1 VSMVAADEVMSP
13 DLAEGEVRYVRSP
26 SDLLRLVVALVLV
39 AIGLLVT
46 FAARG
51 PLGDLE
57 REVLAL
63 FDGLPGV
70 LRRFLVG
77 VIQLVAIVAPVATA
91 LTLVVLRR
99 WRTLLLA
106 LLAAIVADLLVY
118 GVERAADRISPA
130 SLDAAKQADSWIA
143 GAAYPSS
150 AYLAGIAAA
159 VTVVAPSMPRRWR
172 RWAWGALGVVALGRV
187 VSGTG
192 LAIDLVAAVATG
204 WAVGLIVL
212 LAFGVRDRRPSGAM
226 VRAALEE
233 AGLVVTGL
241 RAPQVDARGS
251 TPYFMDLG
259 DGGVGFVKVVSSEE
273 RSADLLFRLYR
284 AVRLENVGDDRPFS
298 SLRRSVEHEALVS
311 LRASS
316 LGVRTPAFLG
326 LGRID
331 DGSMVLAYEA
341 IDARSLA
348 DVADDELTDELLA
361 GIWGQ
366 VERLHRRRVAHR
378 DLRLA
383 NIMLARDGSPWIIDF
398 GFSELAASD
407 ELLATDVA
415 ELIMSTA
422 LKVGPARA
430 ARAAVDGVGRDAVAC
445 AAPRLQPLALSGATR
460 AAVHHRKGFDAQVR
474 DAVASASGTGPV
486 ELERLERVSPR
497 ALLLLLFGGVA
508 TYVLIHQLTNVGGLV
523 EQVGNLDWAWL
534 PAIIFLSFLTYVGA
548 ALSLAGS
555 VPRRLSAWPTFLSQL
570 SGSFANRVTPVKV
583 GGMAVGIRF
592 LQKAGVDPPVAV
604 TGVGLVSLFGFVDHV
619 TLTVIFALFAGQ
631 EGIGDVDLPSDQ
643 TVLAVLAALL
653 VLCGVVLLLPI
664 GRRLA
669 LDKLVPVLRRAV
681 RGVKQV
687 AANPSKLFTL
697 ISGGLIVT
705 LSYLFC
711 LYFSLQAFGGG
722 GIGLATLG
730 VVYLT
735 GSALAQTAPTPGG
748 VGAVEAVLIAG
759 LTAVGVDKE
768 IAVPSVFLFRLATF
782 WLPVLPGWLAFHH
795 LTRRG
800 ML

>member
-1 VSMVAADEVMSP
+1 MAHLHAAQQPPGPAALDE
-13 DLAEGEVRYVRSP
+13 
-26 SDLLRLVVALVLV
+26 ALDAL
-39 AIGLLVT
+39 GG
-46 FAARG
+46 G
-51 PLGDLE
+51 P
-57 REVLAL
+57 RK
-63 FDGLPGV
+63 
-70 LRRFLVG
+70 LVG
-77 VIQLVAIVAPVATA
+77 LIQLVAIIFPVATA
-91 LTLVVLRR
+91 LTLAVLQR

-106 LLAAIVADLLVY
+106 LLAGVVADLVVY
-118 GVERAADRISPA
+118 GVERAADRIRPA
-130 SLDAAKQADSWIA
+130 SIDAAKEAGSWIA

-150 AYLAGIAAA
+150 AYLAGVAAA
-159 VTVVAPSMPRRWR
+159 VTVVAPAMPRRWR

-192 LAIDLVAAVATG
+192 LAVDLVAAVAAG
-204 WAVGLIVL
+204 WAVGLVVL
-212 LAFGVRDRRPSGAM
+212 LAFGVRDRRPSAAS
-226 VRAALEE
+226 VRAAL
-233 AGLVVTGL
+233 GDTGL
-241 RAPQVDARGS
+241 AINRLRAAHVDARGS
-251 TPYFMDLG
+251 TPYFADLG
-259 DGGVGFVKVVSSEE
+259 DGAAGFVKVVSSEE
-273 RSADLLFRLYR
+273 RSADLLFRMYR
-284 AVRLENVGDDRPFS
+284 AVRLENVGDERPFS

-316 LGVRTPAFLG
+316 LGVRTPTFLG

-341 IDARSLA
+341 LDARSLA
-348 DVADDELTDELLA
+348 DVADDELTDDLLA
-361 GIWGQ
+361 GIWAQ
-366 VERLHRRRVAHR
+366 VARLNRRRVAHR

-383 NIMLARDGSPWIIDF
+383 NVMLARDGNPWIIDF
-398 GFSELAASD
+398 GFSELAASE

-430 ARAAVDGVGRDAVAC
+430 AQAAVAGVGRDAVVR

-460 AAVHHRKGFDAQVR
+460 SAVHRRKGFDAQVR
-474 DAVASASGTGPV
+474 DAVVSATGNGPI
-486 ELERLERVSPR
+486 ELERVERVSPR
-497 ALLLLLFGGVA
+497 ALLLLLFGGIA
-508 TYVLIHQLTNVGGLV
+508 SYVLIHQLTDVGNFV
-523 EQVGNLDWAWL
+523 EQVRDLDWAWV
-534 PAIIFLSFLTYVGA
+534 PAIIFLSFFTYVGA
-548 ALSLAGS
+548 ALSLSGS
-555 VPRRLSAWPTFLSQL
+555 VPRRLPAWPTFLSQL
-570 SGSFANRVTPVKV
+570 SGSFANRITPVKV

-631 EGIGDVDLPSDQ
+631 EGVGDVDLPSDQ
-643 TVLAVLAALL
+643 TVLAVLAGVL
-653 VLCGVVLLLPI
+653 VLSGVVLLLPV

-669 LDKLVPVLRRAV
+669 LDKLVPVLRRAL
-681 RGVKQV
+681 GGIEQV

-697 ISGGLIVT
+697 IGGGLLVT

-711 LYFSLQAFGGG
+711 LYFSLRAFGG
-722 GIGLATLG
+722 GIGLATVG
-730 VVYLT
+730 FVYLT
-735 GSALAQTAPTPGG
+735 GSAVAQAAPTPGG

>member
-1 VSMVAADEVMSP
+1 VSMVAAGEVMSP
-13 DLAEGEVRYVRSP
+13 GLTEREVRYVRSP
-26 SDLLRLVVALVLV
+26 SDLLRLVIALVLV
-39 AIGLLVT
+39 AIGLFVT

-57 REVLAL
+57 RAVLAL
-63 FDGLPGV
+63 FDGLPDV

-77 VIQLVAIVAPVATA
+77 LIQLVAIIAPVATA
-91 LTLVVLRR
+91 ITLAVLRL

-106 LLAAIVADLLVY
+106 LLAGVVADLLVY
-118 GVERAADRISPA
+118 GVERAADRIRPA
-130 SLDAAKQADSWIA
+130 SLEAAKEASSWIA

-150 AYLAGIAAA
+150 AYLAGITAA

-172 RWAWGALGVVALGRV
+172 RWAWGALGVVAFGRV

-192 LAIDLVAAVATG
+192 LAIDLMAAVAAG
-204 WAVGLIVL
+204 WAVGLGVL
-212 LAFGVRDRRPSGAM
+212 LAFGVRDRRPSAAS
-226 VRAALEE
+226 VRAALEDT
-233 AGLVVTGL
+233 GLVVADL
-241 RAPQVDARGS
+241 RPARVDARGS
-251 TPYFMDLG
+251 TPYFAVLG
-259 DGGVGFVKVVSSEE
+259 DSATGFVKVVSSEE

-284 AVRLENVGDDRPFS
+284 AARLENVGDERPFS

-341 IDARSLA
+341 LDARSLA
-348 DVADDELTDELLA
+348 DVPDDELTDDLLA

-407 ELLATDVA
+407 DLLATDVA
-415 ELIMSTA
+415 ELVMSTA

-430 ARAAVDGVGRDAVAC
+430 ARAAVDGVGRDAVAR

-460 AAVHHRKGFDAQVR
+460 TAVHRRKGFDAQVR
-474 DAVASASGTGPV
+474 DEVASACGIGPV
-486 ELERLERVSPR
+486 ELERIERVSPR
-497 ALLLLLFGGVA
+497 ALLMLLFGGVA
-508 TYVLIHQLTNVGGLV
+508 SYVLIHQLADVGNLV
-523 EQVGNLDWAWL
+523 EQVRDLDWAWV
-534 PAIIFLSFLTYVGA
+534 PAIVFLSFLTYVGA
-548 ALSLAGS
+548 AVSLDGS
-555 VPRRLSAWPTFLSQL
+555 VPRRLPAWPTFLSQL
-570 SGSFANRVTPVKV
+570 AGSFVNHITPVKV

-604 TGVGLVSLFGFVDHV
+604 TGVGLVSLFGFVDHILL
-619 TLTVIFALFAGQ
+619 TLVFALFAGQ
-631 EGIGDVDLPSDQ
+631 EGVGSVDLPSDQ
-643 TVLAVLAALL
+643 AVLVGLAAVL
-653 VLCGVVLLLPI
+653 VLSGVVLLLPI

-669 LDKLVPVLRRAV
+669 LDKLLPVLRRAV
-681 RGVKQV
+681 QGVERL
-687 AANPSKLFTL
+687 AANPAKLFTVV
-697 ISGGLIVT
+697 GGGMLVT
-705 LSYLFC
+705 LSSLFC

-722 GIGLATLG
+722 GIGLATVG

>member
-1 VSMVAADEVMSP
+1 MVAVGEVTP
-13 DLAEGEVRYVRSP
+13 RPAEGEVHYVRSP
-26 SDLLRLVVALVLV
+26 SDLLRLVLALVVV
-39 AIGLLVT
+39 AMGLLVT
-46 FAARG
+46 FGARE
-51 PLGDLE
+51 PLGDME
-57 REVLAL
+57 RDVLAL

-70 LRRFLVG
+70 LRRFIVG
-77 VIQLVAIVAPVATA
+77 VIQVIAIATPIA
-91 LTLVVLRR
+91 SVVTLAVLRR

-106 LLAAIVADLLVY
+106 LLAGVVADLLVY
-118 GVERAADRISPA
+118 GVEQAADRIRPA
-130 SLDAAKQADSWIA
+130 SIDAAERADSWIA
-143 GAAYPSS
+143 ETSYPSS

-159 VTVVAPSMPRRWR
+159 VTVIAPAMPRRWR
-172 RWAWGALGVVALGRV
+172 RWAWGALAIVGLGRV

-192 LAIDLVAAVATG
+192 LAVDLIAAVASG
-204 WAVGLIVL
+204 WAVGLAVL
-212 LAFGVRDRRPSGAM
+212 LAFGVRDRRPSRED
-226 VRAALEE
+226 VRAALEG
-233 AGLVVTGL
+233 AGLAIDDL
-241 RAPQVDARGS
+241 RAAHVDARGS
-251 TPYFMDLG
+251 TPYFATLANG
-259 DGGVGFVKVVSSEE
+259 DAGFVKVVSSEE

-284 AVRLENVGDDRPFS
+284 AVRLEHVGDERPFS
-298 SLRRSVEHEALVS
+298 SLRRTVEHEALVS

-316 LGVRTPAFLG
+316 LEVRTPAFLG
-326 LGRID
+326 LARID

-341 IDARSLA
+341 LDARSLA

-361 GIWGQ
+361 ALWQQ
-366 VERLHRRRVAHR
+366 VDRLHRRRVAHR

-383 NIMLARDGSPWIIDF
+383 NVMLARDGSPWIIDF

-407 ELLATDVA
+407 ELLASDVA

-422 LKVGPARA
+422 LKVGPERA
-430 ARAAVDGVGRDAVAC
+430 VRAAVGGVGCESVAR

-460 AAVHHRKGFDAQVR
+460 AAVHRRKGFDSQVR
-474 DAVASASGTGPV
+474 EEVASACGIDPV

-497 ALLLLLFGGVA
+497 ALLMLLFGGVA
-508 TYVLIHQLTNVGGLV
+508 TYVLIHQLADVGNLV
-523 EQVGNLDWAWL
+523 EQVGDLDWAWV
-534 PAIIFLSFLTYVGA
+534 PAIVFLSFLTYVGA
-548 ALSLAGS
+548 TLSLAGS
-555 VPRRLSAWPTFLSQL
+555 VPRRLPVWPTFLSQL

-592 LQKAGVDPPVAV
+592 LQKAGVDAPVAV

-619 TLTVIFALFAGQ
+619 TLTVIFALFARQ

-643 TVLAVLAALL
+643 TVLAVLATVL

-681 RGVKQV
+681 QGVEQV
-687 AANPSKLFTL
+687 ATNPTKLFTL
-697 ISGGLIVT
+697 VSGGLLVT

-722 GIGLATLG
+722 GIGVATVG

-768 IAVPSVFLFRLATF
+768 VAVPSVFLFRLATF

-795 LTRRG
+795 LTRRD